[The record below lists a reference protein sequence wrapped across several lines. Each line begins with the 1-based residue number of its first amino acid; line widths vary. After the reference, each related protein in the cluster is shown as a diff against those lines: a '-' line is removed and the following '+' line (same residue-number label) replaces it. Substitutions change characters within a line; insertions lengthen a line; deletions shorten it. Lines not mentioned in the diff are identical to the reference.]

1 MISYIE
7 NKKDENN
14 PCQIYIMS
22 INTSKEKAD

>member
-7 NKKDENN
+7 NEKDKNN

-22 INTSKEKAD
+22 INTIKEKAD

>member
-7 NKKDENN
+7 NENDKNN

-22 INTSKEKAD
+22 INTSKEKS